1 MRIVSHRGNLT
12 GPDKEKENTE
22 SYLIETLERGFDIE
36 FDIWYMG
43 SKFWLGHDNP
53 VKSFS
58 IDTLLHW
65 STVYMN
71 QNFYVHCKNMWALE
85 EMVKISKRNIIPFFH
100 DIDQCILLKDNTI
113 WVHPNA
119 VNSASVRENCIAVF
133 PACKTIKYDINY
145 DVDFERFHGICTDY
159 PLTLRNNL

>member
-12 GPDKEKENTE
+12 GPDKDKENTE
-22 SYLIETLERGFDIE
+22 PYLLEALERGFDIE

-43 SKFWLGHDNP
+43 SKFWLGHDVP
-53 VKSFS
+53 TKSFS
-58 IDTLLHW
+58 IDTLIQW
-65 STVYMN
+65 ATVYQN
-71 QNFYVHCKNMWALE
+71 QNFYVHCKHVWALE
-85 EMVKISKRNIIPFFH
+85 QMVKTKKKNIIPFFH
-100 DIDQCILLKDNTI
+100 DIDQCILLSDYTI

-119 VNSASVRENCIAVF
+119 INAVSVRENCIAVF

-159 PLTLRNNL
+159 PLTLRNSL